1 MWPNKQHSLGWV
13 FVSRM
18 IGIICFLIIVVLA
31 NILTYYVNSPLYHSG
46 VDFLNLN
53 FWLLLLI
60 GIIIFVADIFG
71 AFPFPL
77 NLPAP
82 VIKAIGSV
90 FIIAFVLRVFE
101 WVDSAT
107 GNNIYHYFWLLS
119 FVIVPI
125 VFIIVLLAGY
135 YEIICDLWAKAKL
148 RDQSDVVVAGETVS
162 AASSPAVHIPQIMG
176 GYRCRIPHD
185 AVRSSP
191 PVPRRDPEAVTV
203 FSGKKDPQSM
213 VRQFFLKR
221 EPSRSPVR
229 VLCPE
234 LLLFFREFFR

>member
-18 IGIICFLIIVVLA
+18 IGIICFLIVVVLA
-31 NILTYYVNSPLYHSG
+31 NILTFYVASPLYHSG

-60 GIIIFVADIFG
+60 AIIIFIGDIFG

-101 WVDSAT
+101 WVDTTT

-125 VFIIVLLAGY
+125 VFLIVLLAGY
-135 YEIICDLWAKAKL
+135 YEILCDLWARAKI
-148 RDQSDVVVAGETVS
+148 RDHSDVVVAGEAGPSTVTPT
-162 AASSPAVHIPQIMG
+162 SPKSWEDVGA
-176 GYRCRIPHD
+176 
-185 AVRSSP
+185 
-191 PVPRRDPEAVTV
+191 
-203 FSGKKDPQSM
+203 
-213 VRQFFLKR
+213 
-221 EPSRSPVR
+221 
-229 VLCPE
+229 E
-234 LLLFFREFFR
+234 LRLMLYDLFHRFREEIRKN

>member
-101 WVDSAT
+101 WVDSTT

-119 FVIVPI
+119 FIIVPI
-125 VFIIVLLAGY
+125 VFIMVLLTGY
-135 YEIICDLWAKAKL
+135 YEIICDLWAKA
-148 RDQSDVVVAGETVS
+148 RVREHSEVVVAGEAGS
-162 AASSPAVHIPQIMG
+162 ATSQSTATSPKSWEDIGA
-176 GYRCRIPHD
+176 
-185 AVRSSP
+185 
-191 PVPRRDPEAVTV
+191 
-203 FSGKKDPQSM
+203 
-213 VRQFFLKR
+213 
-221 EPSRSPVR
+221 
-229 VLCPE
+229 E
-234 LLLFFREFFR
+234 LRLMLYDLLHRFREEIRKN

>member
-18 IGIICFLIIVVLA
+18 IGIICFLIVVVLA
-31 NILTYYVNSPLYHSG
+31 NILTFYVASPLYHSG

-60 GIIIFVADIFG
+60 AIIIFIGDIFG

-101 WVDSAT
+101 WVDTTT

-135 YEIICDLWAKAKL
+135 YEILCDLWAKAKI
-148 RDQSDVVVAGETVS
+148 REHSDVVVAGEAGPLTVS
-162 AASSPAVHIPQIMG
+162 PPSPKSWEDVGA
-176 GYRCRIPHD
+176 
-185 AVRSSP
+185 
-191 PVPRRDPEAVTV
+191 
-203 FSGKKDPQSM
+203 
-213 VRQFFLKR
+213 
-221 EPSRSPVR
+221 
-229 VLCPE
+229 E
-234 LLLFFREFFR
+234 LRLMLYDLFHRFREEIRKN

>member
-18 IGIICFLIIVVLA
+18 IGIICFLIVVVLA
-31 NILTYYVNSPLYHSG
+31 NILTYYVSNPLYHSG

-53 FWLLLLI
+53 FWLLILI
-60 GIIIFVADIFG
+60 GIIIFIADIFG
-71 AFPFPL
+71 ALPFPM

-82 VIKAIGSV
+82 IIKAIGSV

-119 FVIVPI
+119 FVIVPV

-135 YEIICDLWAKAKL
+135 YEIICDLWAKAKI
-148 RDQSDVVVAGETVS
+148 RDESDTVVHAS
-162 AASSPAVHIPQIMG
+162 ASNPAVSVVIPEIMG
-176 GYRCRIPHD
+176 RCR
-185 AVRSSP
+185 
-191 PVPRRDPEAVTV
+191 
-203 FSGKKDPQSM
+203 
-213 VRQFFLKR
+213 
-221 EPSRSPVR
+221 
-229 VLCPE
+229 C
-234 LLLFFREFFR
+234 

>member
-18 IGIICFLIIVVLA
+18 IGIICFLIVVVLA
-31 NILTYYVNSPLYHSG
+31 NILKYYVNSPLYHSG
-46 VDFLNLN
+46 VEFLNLN

-60 GIIIFVADIFG
+60 GIIIFVSDIFG
-71 AFPFPL
+71 AFPVPL

-101 WVDSAT
+101 WVDTTT

-125 VFIIVLLAGY
+125 VFIIVLLTGY
-135 YEIICDLWAKAKL
+135 YEIICDLWAKAKI
-148 RDQSDVVVAGETVS
+148 REHSEVVVAGEAGS
-162 AASSPAVHIPQIMG
+162 ATGQPTPTSPKSWEDIGA
-176 GYRCRIPHD
+176 
-185 AVRSSP
+185 
-191 PVPRRDPEAVTV
+191 
-203 FSGKKDPQSM
+203 
-213 VRQFFLKR
+213 
-221 EPSRSPVR
+221 
-229 VLCPE
+229 E
-234 LLLFFREFFR
+234 LRLMLYDLLHRFREEIRKN

>member
-18 IGIICFLIIVVLA
+18 IGILCFLIVVVLA

-46 VDFLNLN
+46 VAFLDLN

-60 GIIIFVADIFG
+60 AIIIFVADIFG

-90 FIIAFVLRVFE
+90 FIIAFVLRIFE
-101 WVDSAT
+101 WVDTTT

-148 RDQSDVVVAGETVS
+148 REKSDVVVLG
-162 AASSPAVHIPQIMG
+162 
-176 GYRCRIPHD
+176 D
-185 AVRSSP
+185 
-191 PVPRRDPEAVTV
+191 
-203 FSGKKDPQSM
+203 
-213 VRQFFLKR
+213 
-221 EPSRSPVR
+221 EPSAQETPAPKSWEDVGAEFRMMMY
-229 VLCPE
+229 E
-234 LLLFFREFFR
+234 LMHRFREELRRR

>member
-18 IGIICFLIIVVLA
+18 IGIISFLIVVVLA
-31 NILTYYVNSPLYHSG
+31 NILTYYVKSPLYHSG
-46 VDFLNLN
+46 VEFLNLN

-101 WVDSAT
+101 WVDSTT
-107 GNNIYHYFWLLS
+107 GNHIYHYFWLLS

-135 YEIICDLWAKAKL
+135 YEIICDLWARAKL
-148 RDQSDVVVAGETVS
+148 RDQSDVEVAGETGS
-162 AASSPAVHIPQIMG
+162 AASSPAVP
-176 GYRCRIPHD
+176 
-185 AVRSSP
+185 S
-191 PVPRRDPEAVTV
+191 
-203 FSGKKDPQSM
+203 
-213 VRQFFLKR
+213 LKSWEDIGAEFR
-221 EPSRSPVR
+221 MM
-229 VLCPE
+229 LYD
-234 LLLFFREFFR
+234 LLHRFRAEIRKN

>member
-101 WVDSAT
+101 WVDITT

-148 RDQSDVVVAGETVS
+148 RDQSDVEIAGETIS
-162 AASSPAVHIPQIMG
+162 ATGSPAVT
-176 GYRCRIPHD
+176 
-185 AVRSSP
+185 SP
-191 PVPRRDPEAVTV
+191 KSWEDIGA
-203 FSGKKDPQSM
+203 
-213 VRQFFLKR
+213 
-221 EPSRSPVR
+221 
-229 VLCPE
+229 E
-234 LLLFFREFFR
+234 LRLMLYDLLHRFREEIRRR

>member
-1 MWPNKQHSLGWV
+1 MWPNKQPSLGWI

-18 IGIICFLIIVVLA
+18 IGIICFLIVVVLA
-31 NILTYYVNSPLYHSG
+31 NILTYYVANPLYHSG
-46 VDFLNLN
+46 VDFLNVN

-82 VIKAIGSV
+82 VIRAIGSV

-101 WVDSAT
+101 WVDSTT

-135 YEIICDLWAKAKL
+135 YEIICDLWAKARIREK
-148 RDQSDVVVAGETVS
+148 SDVVFAGEAGSATS
-162 AASSPAVHIPQIMG
+162 PPAASTPKSWEDIGA
-176 GYRCRIPHD
+176 
-185 AVRSSP
+185 
-191 PVPRRDPEAVTV
+191 
-203 FSGKKDPQSM
+203 
-213 VRQFFLKR
+213 
-221 EPSRSPVR
+221 
-229 VLCPE
+229 E
-234 LLLFFREFFR
+234 LRLMLYDLLHRFREEIRRR

>member
-1 MWPNKQHSLGWV
+1 MWPDKQHSLGWV

-18 IGIICFLIIVVLA
+18 IGIICFLIVVVLA
-31 NILTYYVNSPLYHSG
+31 NILTFYVNSPLYHSG

-60 GIIIFVADIFG
+60 GIIIFVADLFG

-82 VIKAIGSV
+82 VIKAVGSV

-101 WVDSAT
+101 WVDTAT

-135 YEIICDLWAKAKL
+135 YEIICDLWAKAKI
-148 RDQSDVVVAGETVS
+148 RDKADGVAVGDDAAQKYACDPKSWEDVGAEFRMMMYDL
-162 AASSPAVHIPQIMG
+162 VH
-176 GYRCRIPHD
+176 R
-185 AVRSSP
+185 
-191 PVPRRDPEAVTV
+191 
-203 FSGKKDPQSM
+203 
-213 VRQFFLKR
+213 
-221 EPSRSPVR
+221 
-229 VLCPE
+229 
-234 LLLFFREFFR
+234 FREEIRRR